1 LHHFSRGDLGTDFR
15 LKTRGI
21 PDCLAKTALD
31 GKLLKSV
38 REKRRLATPM
48 TNASRCGSFAP
59 KPVGGRQ
66 AIPSFQETCNPPE
79 TQPGVHTRRAFEEM
93 FVASRP
99 KFLRMAYGML
109 RNTEDAEDAVQNA
122 FVSACLHLRKFEG
135 RSALRT
141 WFTRI
146 VFNAALMIQRKRKV
160 SRIQPIAKTGVA
172 QYVDWTGAIPASE
185 PNPEEVHAEREAFQ
199 CIEEILR
206 EMNPLLRQAFAM
218 SYFEELSNQEACAM
232 LGVSLGTFKARL
244 FRARQ
249 ELSNEARRALGGSN
263 SCGHTS
269 SFFGNRGGFQAV
281 RSKSPQFV
289 VRTPLIAV
297 SMVWRKR

>member
-1 LHHFSRGDLGTDFR
+1 LPDEDRLGR
-15 LKTRGI
+15 EVAEE
-21 PDCLAKTALD
+21 CE
-31 GKLLKSV
+31 
-38 REKRRLATPM
+38 REKEIGHTNDQRIQMRKFRTQACRRLAGHAQLSGNPQSSR
-48 TNASRCGSFAP
+48 NA
-59 KPVGGRQ
+59 
-66 AIPSFQETCNPPE
+66 T
-79 TQPGVHTRRAFEEM
+79 GVHTRRAFEEM

-109 RNTEDAEDAVQNA
+109 RNTEDEEAVQNA

-146 VFNAALMIQRKRKV
+146 VFNTALMMQRKRKV

-172 QYVDWTGAIPASE
+172 QYVDWTEAIPASE
-185 PNPEEVHAEREAFQ
+185 PNPEEVHGEREAFE
-199 CIEEILR
+199 CIEEIPQ
-206 EMNPLLRQAFAM
+206 EMNPSLRQAFAM

-232 LGVSLGTFKARL
+232 FGVSLGTFKARL

-249 ELSNEARRALGGSN
+249 ELSNEARLVLGGPIRAA
-263 SCGHTS
+263 TPS
-269 SFFGNRGGFQAV
+269 SFFGNRGAFQAV

-289 VRTPLIAV
+289 AV
-297 SMVWRKR
+297 